1 MSLQF
6 IDSIAK
12 PTCVAVALCS
22 KSGLRSDTH
31 CRWLTP
37 KECLH
42 MQGIPT
48 ERELS
53 FGTDVS
59 SFSMD
64 EGSSAQVNSR
74 TAIIGQAGNAM
85 HSEAVAIVW
94 LFVLTQSSKAK
105 NDLDFVSV
113 SSSSSLSQQKPAPV
127 GSDSGAS
134 TVARYFLARQRR

>member
-1 MSLQF
+1 
-6 IDSIAK
+6 
-12 PTCVAVALCS
+12 
-22 KSGLRSDTH
+22 
-31 CRWLTP
+31 
-37 KECLH
+37 

-94 LFVLTQSSKAK
+94 LYILTQSSKVTQ
-105 NDLDFVSV
+105 DLDSVSV
-113 SSSSSLSQQKPAPV
+113 SSSSQQKPTPV
-127 GSDSGAS
+127 GSHSGAS
-134 TVARYFLARQRR
+134 SVARYFLGRKRG